1 MRISKQSVAEK
12 PANFMALMPFIV
24 FLVFY
29 LGLSV
34 AAKNFN
40 SVPMPVAFLVASA
53 AALIYD
59 RTRPLDKKV
68 DVFARGMGDTNIM
81 IMCLIFILAGVFA
94 AVAKASGAV
103 DAAVIISRHMI
114 PDSLFLVGLFAV
126 SCFISLAIG
135 TSCGTIAALTPI
147 AAALVKTMHIMPE
160 LAIGAVIGGA
170 MFGDNMSIISDTTIA
185 ATRTQDVAMRDK
197 FIANLKMILPAAV
210 VAVLIYL
217 FIGFAH
223 DAKAA
228 EDLVPVSWSHII
240 NVVPYI
246 LILAGALLGGN
257 VILLLFCGSVL
268 SGAIGIASGKMTFW
282 NMLAVSGEGALSMS
296 ETLIVALLAGGL
308 LAIIR
313 VNGGIRYL
321 LGWIEKRIA
330 GKSGCELGIMLLIGV
345 VNLFTANNTVA
356 IVITGPIAKDLSDKY
371 NCEPKRIASILDTT
385 SCVVQGLLPYGAQML
400 IAFGIAK
407 ASGLNVTSLMLC
419 CFAFYPILLALA
431 LFWSIIALPLLR
443 KLFDRQ
449 K

>member
-1 MRISKQSVAEK
+1 
-12 PANFMALMPFIV
+12 MALMPFIV

-330 GKSGCELGIMLLIGV
+330 GKSGCELGVMLLIGV

-371 NCEPKRIASILDTT
+371 NCKPKRIASILDTA

-407 ASGLNVTSLMLC
+407 AAGLNVTSLMLC